1 MAIDEPNGRIGI
13 LSRGDRRLPPPPRE
27 NSRWTPVF
35 DALEACQVIGVPV
48 VYSDDAVD
56 EVRQQLQGLD
66 GVLIWV
72 NPIENDQDR
81 SKLDAMLRDV
91 AKQGVWVSAHP
102 DMILKMGT
110 KDVLYQTRNLGWGTD
125 TRSYRTIKEL
135 RAGLSMLLKSGP
147 RVLKQLRGS
156 GGEGVWKIEM
166 GLSTSTGSESI
177 IRVLHAAHGSVV
189 EEMQFSDFVER
200 MRPYFARLENM
211 IDQPFQSRLREGAIR
226 CYLTQDKVIGFGF
239 QYVKALMPPPPPGAG
254 PDAAIVPPRL
264 YYGPEK
270 PEFQPLKTRLESEW
284 VPQMQQLL
292 DIDVDS
298 LPAIWDADF
307 LLGPKVSSGEDTYV
321 LGEINVQSVY
331 PFPDDALKPIAQTS
345 VARMI
350 AAKNARRR

>member
-1 MAIDEPNGRIGI
+1 MTVSVPIGLMGI
-13 LSRGDRRLPPPPRE
+13 LSRGDRGVSPETRG
-27 NSRWTPVF
+27 NSRLSRVF
-35 DALEACQVIGVPV
+35 DALEACQVTGVPV
-48 VYSDDAVD
+48 VYSDDAAD
-56 EVRQQLQGLD
+56 ETRQQLLGLD
-66 GVLIWV
+66 GVLVWV
-72 NPIENDQDR
+72 NPIENNQDR
-81 SKLDAMLRDV
+81 TKLDAILRDV
-91 AKQGVWVSAHP
+91 ARHGIWVSAHP
-102 DMILKMGT
+102 DIILKMGT
-110 KDVLYQTRNLGWGTD
+110 KEVLYRTRHLGWGTD
-125 TRSYRTIKEL
+125 TRLYGNLDEL
-135 RAGLSMLLKSGP
+135 QEGLPLLLNSGP
-147 RVLKQLRGS
+147 RVLKQLRSS
-156 GGEGVWKIEM
+156 GGDGVWKIE
-166 GLSTSTGSESI
+166 LVPSSPPFNEAI
-177 IRVLHAAHGSVV
+177 VRVLHATRGSVV
-189 EEMQFSDFVER
+189 EEMLFSDLAKR
-200 MRPYFARLENM
+200 MEPYFVGSASI
-211 IDQPFQSRLREGAIR
+211 IDQPFQSRLGEGAIR

-239 QYVKALMPPPPPGAG
+239 QYVRALMPPPPPGAG

-292 DIDVDS
+292 GIDVDS